1 MHSFSYNI
9 KEEIL
14 SGINSRDKADA
25 ALLGLLT
32 FANALDD
39 KRIMLLTENELVKDF
54 FKNNAE
60 RICGDGCVSVER
72 SSKRGEQ
79 TLYTIDIIGDDNR
92 IELLSYL
99 QIDSSRRLAEDD
111 LPKDNL
117 CPYVIAGA
125 FLACG
130 SVNNPMKKYHLEFVV
145 PTLDLCNDLGFLL
158 VEKYGILCKHAER
171 GQSNIVYLKESE
183 NIIDMLTLMGASNGS
198 IELMNVKIEKDMRN
212 KINRAVNCDNAN
224 IEKALRASERQIK
237 DIELIDS
244 TVGLSALSESLREI
258 ALLRYENPDLNL
270 SQLGELVTPSI
281 SRSGVNH
288 RFQKIAALA
297 DEIRNNKGTAAK

>member
-1 MHSFSYNI
+1 MHSFSYNV

-14 SGINSRDKADA
+14 SSINSRDKADA
-25 ALLGLLT
+25 AMLGLLT
-32 FANALDD
+32 FSNSLDD
-39 KRIMLLTENELVKDF
+39 SRVMLLTENELVKDF
-54 FKNNAE
+54 FKLNTE
-60 RICGDGCVSVER
+60 RICGEGAVTVDE

-79 TLYTIDIIGDDNR
+79 TLFTIDVCGKDNR
-92 IELLSYL
+92 IALLSYL
-99 QIDSSRRLAEDD
+99 QIDSSRRLAYDD
-111 LPKDNL
+111 LPKEKL

-145 PTLDLCNDLGFLL
+145 PTLELCNDLGLL
-158 VEKYGILCKHAER
+158 LLEKYGILCKHAER
-171 GQSNIVYLKESE
+171 GQGNIVYLKESE
-183 NIIDMLTLMGASNGS
+183 NIIDMLTLMGASNS
-198 IELMNVKIEKDMRN
+198 SLELMNVKIEKDMRN

-244 TVGLSALSESLREI
+244 TVGLSALSDSLREI

-270 SQLGELVTPSI
+270 SQLGELVTPRI

-288 RFQKIAALA
+288 RFQKIASLA
-297 DEIRNNKGTAAK
+297 EQIRKSKQLK

>member
-14 SGINSRDKADA
+14 LGINTKDKADA
-25 ALLGLLT
+25 AMLGLLS
-32 FANALDD
+32 FANSLDD
-39 KRIMLLTENELVKDF
+39 KRIMLLTENERVKDF
-54 FKNNAE
+54 FKLNAE
-60 RICGDGCVSVER
+60 RICGEGSVLVDE
-72 SSKRGEQ
+72 SLKRGEQ
-79 TLYTIDIIGDDNR
+79 TLYTIDIQGEAER

-99 QIDSSRRLAEDD
+99 QIDSSRRLTDDD
-111 LPKDNL
+111 LPKEKL

-130 SVNNPMKKYHLEFVV
+130 SVNDPLKKYHLEFVV
-145 PTLDLCNDLGFLL
+145 PTLELCNDLGLLL
-158 VEKYGILCKHAER
+158 VERYGILCKHTER
-171 GQSNIVYLKESE
+171 GQTNIVYLKESE
-183 NIIDMLTLMGASNGS
+183 SIIDMLTLMGASNGS

-244 TVGLSALSESLREI
+244 TVGLSSLSDALREI
-258 ALLRYENPDLNL
+258 AVLRYENPDLNL
-270 SQLGELVTPSI
+270 SQLGELVEPKI

-288 RFQKIAALA
+288 RFQKISALA
-297 DEIRNNKGTAAK
+297 ERIRKDKGITE

>member
-1 MHSFSYNI
+1 MHSFSYNV

-14 SGINSRDKADA
+14 SSINSRDKADA
-25 ALLGLLT
+25 AMLGLLT
-32 FANALDD
+32 FSNSLDD
-39 KRIMLLTENELVKDF
+39 SRVMLLTENELVKDF
-54 FKNNAE
+54 FKLNTE
-60 RICGDGCVSVER
+60 RICGEGAVTVDE

-79 TLYTIDIIGDDNR
+79 TLFTIDVCGKDNR
-92 IELLSYL
+92 IALLSYL
-99 QIDSSRRLAEDD
+99 QIDSSRRLTYDD
-111 LPKDNL
+111 LPKEKL

-145 PTLDLCNDLGFLL
+145 PTLELCNDLGLL
-158 VEKYGILCKHAER
+158 LLEKYGILCKHAER
-171 GQSNIVYLKESE
+171 GQGNIVYLKESE
-183 NIIDMLTLMGASNGS
+183 NIIDMLTLMGATMSS
-198 IELMNVKIEKDMRN
+198 IELMHVKMEKDMRN

-244 TVGLSALSESLREI
+244 TVGLSALSDNLREI

-270 SQLGELVTPSI
+270 SQLGELVTPKI

-288 RFQKIAALA
+288 RFQKIASLA
-297 DEIRNNKGTAAK
+297 EQIRKSKQLK

>member
-1 MHSFSYNI
+1 MHSFSYKI
-9 KEEIL
+9 KEEII

-25 ALLGLLT
+25 VLLGILT
-32 FANALDD
+32 FANALDE

-54 FKNNAE
+54 FVSNVE
-60 RICGDGCVSVER
+60 RICGEGSVSVEK

-79 TLYTIDIIGDDNR
+79 TLFTTSVCGEAER
-92 IELLSYL
+92 IELLSYM
-99 QIDSSRRLAEDD
+99 QTDSSRCLAEDC

-145 PTLDLCNDLGFLL
+145 PTLELCNDLGFLL
-158 VEKYGILCKHAER
+158 IDRYGILCKHTER

-224 IEKALRASERQIK
+224 IEKALRASERQIS

-244 TVGLSALSESLREI
+244 TVGLSALSDSLREI

-270 SQLGELVTPSI
+270 SQLGELVTPAI

-288 RFQKIAALA
+288 RFQKISALA
-297 DEIRNNKGTAAK
+297 QEIRKNKGQL